1 MAQSSARSYSPSMD
15 FNAHTGLH
23 GERGSGALVIFTR
36 VEGLL
41 REHTHAASAAA
52 CDPLRFLASHHV
64 PLVLV
69 SSWEPS
75 EVRRLQDEFAFS
87 QLFICREGAEL
98 HVPRPWLCASADA
111 GPRPGDE
118 TEWEVFRFSPPSITA
133 AFELVCATFVARG
146 YDPLLTVGIG
156 CDLAD
161 YALLAAVDI
170 PIAVRDPS
178 GRRPDLLGE
187 LPGCTSRRP
196 PARPGGPRRS

>member
-1 MAQSSARSYSPSMD
+1 MD
-15 FNAHTGLH
+15 FNGHTGLH
-23 GERGSGALVIFTR
+23 GERSSGALVIFTR

-41 REHTHAASAAA
+41 REHMHAASAAA

-69 SSWEPS
+69 SSWEAS
-75 EVRRLQDEFAFS
+75 EIRRLQDEFAFR
-87 QLFICREGAEL
+87 QPFICHEGAAL

-111 GPRPGDE
+111 DAGSGDE
-118 TEWEVFRFSPPSITA
+118 TEWEVFRFSPPSISA
-133 AFELVCATFVARG
+133 AFERVCAMFVARG

-170 PIAVRDPS
+170 PIVVRDRS
-178 GRRPDLLGE
+178 GRRPELLGH
-187 LPGCTSRRP
+187 LPGVYITSAAGATGWSEVILGVP
-196 PARPGGPRRS
+196 S